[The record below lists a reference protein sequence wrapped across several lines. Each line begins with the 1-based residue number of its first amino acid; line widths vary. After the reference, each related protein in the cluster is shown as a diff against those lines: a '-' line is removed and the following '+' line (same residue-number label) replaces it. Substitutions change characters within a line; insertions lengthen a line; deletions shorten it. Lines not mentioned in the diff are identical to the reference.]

1 MSEEINEFEEKPAEP
16 VVSKFSETVHDS
28 DGTVTAD
35 GILPE
40 TPVSFYTPAEADKE
54 GGDGEKNSPE
64 DSTPDEIIIP
74 GFSVSENG
82 TDMKVS
88 PGELPHAEMLSSENK
103 ASESKENEIFA
114 ENETSVENE
123 ISEENEISGE
133 NDISEENEILSD
145 DDETEDGRENSAPVG
160 DRDETD
166 DTILAEEDG
175 ESTNAA
181 GGEDI
186 LEENEESGEESTE
199 DAEVFAEEAGAPAFI
214 RDDRSDAVTAPEEE
228 REAPAPRGVIPE
240 NPREVIGV
248 RFRSAGKIYYFS
260 PGDLR
265 IRRGMHVIVETARGL
280 EYGTVA
286 GNPLVVTK
294 KQFNKP
300 LRVVTRIATPEDD
313 ARHIANREKEKTAY
327 RIARERIEKHGLEMK
342 LVSAEYTFDGSK
354 IMFYFTADGRI
365 DFRDLVK
372 DLAGVFRTRIELR
385 QIGVR
390 DETRLLGGYGPC
402 GRELCCASFLN
413 DFAPVSIKMAK
424 EQNLSLNPAK
434 ISGVCGRLMCCLKNE
449 EETYEEL
456 NKNLPGVGDEVKG
469 SDGLIGEVES
479 VNVLRQTI
487 RAMVDV
493 GDEKEIHEYGVG
505 DFEITRKRRRGDR
518 RHKMLDGAG
527 AEKAAAAMHG
537 VKKPLST
544 VAAAVAAKQREEA
557 QNAGS
562 TDASGNASTGPAQA
576 SGSAQRQGASQRPG
590 SMRNPGS
597 ARMSDAL
604 HSQSDLP
611 NADGQP
617 EGSGEGTQEERG
629 ARRRPNRRRGR
640 GNTPGNNPGNNP
652 GSHPG
657 NNPGDNNRPGS
668 ASTEE
673 SPKSPEDKS
682 REERPARRE
691 GREGRKRD
699 GRGRE
704 QIRENPDSGAREQ
717 TGSAQDGRGPSRAG
731 ENPENNLSEEHREN
745 GQRRHRRHGRR
756 NGGGSNSGA
765 VREGTEVGSRPE
777 GGTGEN
783 GRNSGNG
790 GNAGNTAAKE

>member
-1 MSEEINEFEEKPAEP
+1 MAK
-16 VVSKFSETVHDS
+16 VV
-28 DGTVTAD
+28 
-35 GILPE
+35 
-40 TPVSFYTPAEADKE
+40 
-54 GGDGEKNSPE
+54 
-64 DSTPDEIIIP
+64 
-74 GFSVSENG
+74 
-82 TDMKVS
+82 
-88 PGELPHAEMLSSENK
+88 
-103 ASESKENEIFA
+103 
-114 ENETSVENE
+114 
-123 ISEENEISGE
+123 
-133 NDISEENEILSD
+133 
-145 DDETEDGRENSAPVG
+145 
-160 DRDETD
+160 
-166 DTILAEEDG
+166 
-175 ESTNAA
+175 
-181 GGEDI
+181 
-186 LEENEESGEESTE
+186 
-199 DAEVFAEEAGAPAFI
+199 
-214 RDDRSDAVTAPEEE
+214 
-228 REAPAPRGVIPE
+228 
-240 NPREVIGV
+240 GV
-248 RFRSAGKIYYFS
+248 RFRNTGKVYYFDPS
-260 PGDLR
+260 DFELRHGD
-265 IRRGMHVIVETARGL
+265 MVVVETAI
-280 EYGTVA
+280 
-286 GNPLVVTK
+286 GNECGRVVLSVRDVPEEKVTR
-294 KQFNKP
+294 P
-300 LRVVTRIATPEDD
+300 LRPVIRKADEQDIQREAELRRKEDE
-313 ARHIANREKEKTAY
+313 AFHICKKKIRE
-327 RIARERIEKHGLEMK
+327 HQLDMK
-342 LVSAEYTFDGSK
+342 LVAAECTFDGKK
-354 IMFYFTADGRI
+354 IMFYFTADGRV
-365 DFRDLVK
+365 DFRELVR
-372 DLAGVFRTRIELR
+372 DLASVFKMRIELR

-390 DETRLLGGYGPC
+390 DETRILGGYGPC

-590 SMRNPGS
+590 SLRNPGS

-640 GNTPGNNPGNNP
+640 GNTPGNT
-652 GSHPG
+652 PG

-668 ASTEE
+668 ASAEE

-777 GGTGEN
+777 GGNGEN

>member
-114 ENETSVENE
+114 GNETSVENE

-286 GNPLVVTK
+286 GNPLVVTQ

-527 AEKAAAAMHG
+527 AEKAA
-537 VKKPLST
+537 
-544 VAAAVAAKQREEA
+544 
-557 QNAGS
+557 
-562 TDASGNASTGPAQA
+562 SGNASAGPAQA

-590 SMRNPGS
+590 SLRNPGS

-640 GNTPGNNPGNNP
+640 SNNPGYNP
-652 GSHPG
+652 GSNPG

-668 ASTEE
+668 ASAEE

-765 VREGTEVGSRPE
+765 VREGTEAGSRPE

>member
-40 TPVSFYTPAEADKE
+40 TPVSFYTPAEVDKE

-199 DAEVFAEEAGAPAFI
+199 DAEVFAAEVGAPAFI

-557 QNAGS
+557 QNAGN
-562 TDASGNASTGPAQA
+562 TDTSGNASTGPAQA

-590 SMRNPGS
+590 SLRNPGS

-604 HSQSDLP
+604 HSRSDLP

-629 ARRRPNRRRGR
+629 ARRRPNRRA
-640 GNTPGNNPGNNP
+640 
-652 GSHPG
+652 
-657 NNPGDNNRPGS
+657 S
-668 ASTEE
+668 AEE
-673 SPKSPEDKS
+673 SPKRPEDKS

>member
-40 TPVSFYTPAEADKE
+40 TPVSFYTPAEVDKE

-199 DAEVFAEEAGAPAFI
+199 DAEVFAAEVGAPAFI

-527 AEKAAAAMHG
+527 AEKAAAA
-537 VKKPLST
+537 
-544 VAAAVAAKQREEA
+544 
-557 QNAGS
+557 
-562 TDASGNASTGPAQA
+562 GPAQA

-590 SMRNPGS
+590 SLRNPGS

-604 HSQSDLP
+604 HSRSDLP

-640 GNTPGNNPGNNP
+640 GNTPGNNPGNT
-652 GSHPG
+652 PG

-668 ASTEE
+668 ASAEE